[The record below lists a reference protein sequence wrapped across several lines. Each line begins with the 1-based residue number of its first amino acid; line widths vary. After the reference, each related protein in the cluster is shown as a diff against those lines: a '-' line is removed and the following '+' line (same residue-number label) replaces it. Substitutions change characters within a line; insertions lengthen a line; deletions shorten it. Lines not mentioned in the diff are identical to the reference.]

1 MEMLTILSVGLI
13 GILRV
18 AIVYEPVHCE
28 TGFSLLLDGSLIF
41 LPTDSIF
48 TSDAWLCVQLGL
60 SVICCCLPTYG
71 LLSPKEKILT
81 PAKILCSN
89 LRSKIIATVTR
100 KVRSEPGSSGSP
112 KASGLKPKS
121 HHKDNLSV
129 EEADEI
135 GLTHAAEDFELEEH
149 HVVAERDPSLNAPSM
164 NSTIETV

>member
-1 MEMLTILSVGLI
+1 MRL
-13 GILRV
+13 
-18 AIVYEPVHCE
+18 
-28 TGFSLLLDGSLIF
+28 GFPTLDDFLIF
-41 LPTDSIF
+41 PADSIF

-89 LRSKIIATVTR
+89 LRSKIIATVTS
-100 KVRSEPGSSGSP
+100 KVRSEPGSSGSQ

-129 EEADEI
+129 GEADEI
-135 GLTHAAEDFELEEH
+135 DLTHVAEDFELGEH
-149 HVVAERDPSLNAPSM
+149 HVVAERDLSLNATSM
-164 NSTIETV
+164 NSTVEMV

>member
-1 MEMLTILSVGLI
+1 MRL
-13 GILRV
+13 
-18 AIVYEPVHCE
+18 
-28 TGFSLLLDGSLIF
+28 GFPALDGFLIF
-41 LPTDSIF
+41 PADSLF

-89 LRSKIIATVTR
+89 LRSKIIAIVTS
-100 KVRSEPGSSGSP
+100 KVGSEPGSSGSQ

-129 EEADEI
+129 GEADEI
-135 GLTHAAEDFELEEH
+135 GLTHVAEDCDLGEH
-149 HVVAERDPSLNAPSM
+149 HVVAERDLSLNATSM
-164 NSTIETV
+164 NSTVEMV